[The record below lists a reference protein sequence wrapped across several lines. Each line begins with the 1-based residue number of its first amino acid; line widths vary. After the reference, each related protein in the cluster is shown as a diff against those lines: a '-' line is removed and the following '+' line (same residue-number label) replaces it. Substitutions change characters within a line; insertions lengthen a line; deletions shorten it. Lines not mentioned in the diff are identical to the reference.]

1 MSPKGGDEKM
11 ERLDYKKEV
20 EKDAKEFISE
30 HVDEFIDMMI
40 NREEEPSDE
49 LLYETLEEALDR
61 SYTPEDAV
69 YVLDNCEDEEEDSGL
84 WEGVNDWRRE
94 LEIRAAYTYL
104 NDVRNE
110 IRSICKDAYEE
121 FVDSVEDF
129 PDDDDVENKETER
142 AKSILSSLVEEKIE
156 QVEPGSEQEKEI
168 LSEWIRLNRE
178 VGQRGGYPLGSS
190 YIDGRCG
197 VGFGM
202 PEQYEYVETDRKVAK
217 QLPHLKGKDR
227 RQIDEYFLKTFGEAV
242 NAC

>member
-1 MSPKGGDEKM
+1 MLPKGRDEKM

-30 HVDEFIDMMI
+30 HVDEFIDVMI

-69 YVLDNCEDEEEDSGL
+69 YILENCENEEEDSGL
-84 WEGVNDWRRE
+84 WAGVNDWRRE
-94 LEIRAAYTYL
+94 IEIRAACSYL
-104 NDVRNE
+104 NDVREE

-121 FVDSVEDF
+121 FINSAEDV
-129 PDDDDVENKETER
+129 PDEQEDKETER
-142 AKSILSSLVEEKIE
+142 AKSILSSFVEEEIE
-156 QVEPGSEQEKEI
+156 QVEPGSEKEKEI
-168 LSEWIRLNRE
+168 LSEWMRLNRE
-178 VGQRGGYPLGSS
+178 VGQRGGYPLGES
-190 YIDGRCG
+190 YIDARCG

-227 RQIDEYFLKTFGEAV
+227 REIDGYFLKTFGEAV
-242 NAC
+242 KAC